1 MISRLPKWVEYGAF
15 LLALLAGVV
24 NAIGLLGFQHQAVS
38 HISGTVTLLGTSIEA
53 FDQQTLHLLMVLLSF
68 LLGATLS
75 GVFIENTALKL
86 GRRYGIALC
95 IESGL
100 LFISYL
106 MLTKGFI
113 SGQYFASAACGLQ
126 NAMIT
131 TFSGAVVRTT
141 HMTGIIT
148 DLGIMIGARLRGER
162 FDYRKAK
169 LFLFIFL
176 GFVFGG
182 TVGAKLY
189 SLYELSALLMPIILA
204 LVLAV
209 AYWLYLYFFTGKTEI
224 TNNIKNQNK

>member
-1 MISRLPKWVEYGAF
+1 MITRLPKWVEYGAF

-38 HISGTVTLLGTSIEA
+38 HISGTVTLLGTSA
-53 FDQQTLHLLMVLLSF
+53 LSFNSQTLHLFLVLVSF
-68 LLGATLS
+68 LLGAVLS

-86 GRRYGIALC
+86 GRRYGVALC

-100 LFISYL
+100 LLIAYFL
-106 MLTKGFI
+106 LQNGQL

-148 DLGIMIGARLRGER
+148 DLGIMIGARLRGEH

-169 LFLFIFL
+169 LFLFIFSGFLL
-176 GFVFGG
+176 GGVS
-182 TVGAKLY
+182 GAKLFE
-189 SLYELSALLMPIILA
+189 LFALSALLAPIALA
-204 LVLAV
+204 LTLALS
-209 AYWLYLYFFTGKTEI
+209 YWGYLYRSHRRAADKDH
-224 TNNIKNQNK
+224 K

>member
-24 NAIGLLGFQHQAVS
+24 NAIGLLGFQHQAIS
-38 HISGTVTLLGTSIEA
+38 HISGTVTLLGTSIESL
-53 FDQQTLHLLMVLLSF
+53 DQQTFHLFMVLFSF

-75 GVFIENTALKL
+75 GLFIESTALKL
-86 GRRYGIALC
+86 GRRYGVALC
-95 IESGL
+95 IESAM
-100 LFISYL
+100 LFIAYL
-106 MLTKGFI
+106 LLSKGAV

-131 TFSGAVVRTT
+131 TFSGAVIRTT

-169 LFLFIFL
+169 LFLFIFA
-176 GFVFGG
+176 GFLIGG
-182 TVGAKLY
+182 ITGAKLY
-189 SLYELSALLMPIILA
+189 ALYALSSLLAPITFALL
-204 LVLAV
+204 LAV
-209 AYWLYLYFFTGKTEI
+209 SYWCYLWYKRSQ
-224 TNNIKNQNK
+224 QNDEVHK

>member
-1 MISRLPKWVEYGAF
+1 MISKLPKWVEYGAF
-15 LLALLAGVV
+15 LLALLAGAV

-53 FDQQTLHLLMVLLSF
+53 FDSQTFHLFMVLFSF

-75 GVFIENTALKL
+75 GLFIESTALKL
-86 GRRYGIALC
+86 GRRYGVALC
-95 IESGL
+95 IESAL
-100 LFISYL
+100 LLIAYW
-106 MLTKGFI
+106 MLKEGHI

-148 DLGIMIGARLRGER
+148 DLGIMIGARLRGEY

-169 LFLFIFL
+169 LFLFIFS
-176 GFVFGG
+176 GFLSGG
-182 TVGAKLY
+182 IVGAKLFSVY
-189 SLYELSALLMPIILA
+189 AISALLAPIAFALLLA
-204 LVLAV
+204 FS
-209 AYWLYLYFFTGKTEI
+209 YWGYLWLKRTQEDRSHK
-224 TNNIKNQNK
+224 